1 MFAAQAA
8 ALSAM
13 RLSAAR
19 SGSLG
24 SALVRGR
31 AAGDPLAG
39 CALRTRREGDAF
51 VSDYVPVRPLPA
63 GDDWFETV
71 WHEYNS
77 IHRIAEEETEH
88 GRNHSPDARG
98 L

>member
-1 MFAAQAA
+1 MSKITSAA
-8 ALSAM
+8 APK
-13 RLSAAR
+13 AAR
-19 SGSLG
+19 HSMTT
-24 SALVRGR
+24 RT
-31 AAGDPLAG
+31 LAG

-77 IHRIAEEETEH
+77 IHGIAEEETEH